1 MYANTKQTQ
10 NVQTDTAT
18 MTIWVEMCKLQIE
31 IKPTSSSHAV
41 MATPPPPPNDSKA
54 AQSHRLRAH
63 M

>member
-1 MYANTKQTQ
+1 MYTNTKQTQ

-31 IKPTSSSHAV
+31 IKPTSSHAV
-41 MATPPPPPNDSKA
+41 MAIPPPPPNDSKA